1 MPELPDS
8 PTLLG
13 SCAKAATA
21 AEVRFRVDYPN
32 SKTRASRIIA
42 LDETSA
48 AVMRRIAAEPWKGA
62 CFLAFVSKTAGA
74 KGLDSLPVDASLK
87 NVDGSEVRLSD
98 ELAGADVVVMIAAA
112 GGASDAA
119 AVIGNACFVRG
130 IMTTGL
136 IVAKGGDRAE
146 VERTVAALRPYAAM
160 LVVSTSEEY
169 IPEMLTALRA

>member
-1 MPELPDS
+1 MSDS

-21 AEVRFRVDYPN
+21 AEARFRVDYPN
-32 SKTRASRIIA
+32 SRQRASRIIA

-48 AVMRRIAAEPWKGA
+48 AVMRRIAAAPWKGA
-62 CFLAFVSKTAGA
+62 HFLTYVSKTVGA

-87 NVDGSEVRLSD
+87 DDGGGEVRLSG
-98 ELAGADVVVMIAAA
+98 ELEGANVVVMIAAA
-112 GGASDAA
+112 GGAWDGA
-119 AVIGNACFVRG
+119 AVIGNACLVRG

-136 IVAKGGDRAE
+136 IVASGGERAQ
-146 VERTVAALRPYAAM
+146 VARGVAALRPYAAM
-160 LVVSTSEEY
+160 LVVSTGEKY

>member
-1 MPELPDS
+1 VVLSDY

-13 SCAKAATA
+13 SCAKAATT
-21 AEVRFRVDYPN
+21 AEARFRVDYPN
-32 SKTRASRIIA
+32 SRQRASRIIA
-42 LDETSA
+42 LDKASA
-48 AVMRRIAAEPWKGA
+48 AVMARIAAAPWNGA
-62 CFLAFVSKTAGA
+62 RFLTYVSKTAGA

-87 NVDGSEVRLSD
+87 DADGNAVRLSD
-98 ELAGADVVVMIAAA
+98 ELDGADVVVMIATA

-136 IVAKGGDRAE
+136 VTASGGDRAE

-160 LVVSTSEEY
+160 LVISTSEEY

>member
-1 MPELPDS
+1 VAILSDS

-21 AEVRFRVDYPN
+21 AEARFRVDYPN
-32 SKTRASRIIA
+32 SRTRASRIIA
-42 LDETSA
+42 LDQASA
-48 AVMRRIAAEPWKGA
+48 TVMRRIAAAPWNGA
-62 CFLAFVSKTAGA
+62 RFLTYVSKTAGA
-74 KGLDSLPVDASLK
+74 KGLDSLPVDALLK
-87 NVDGSEVRLSD
+87 DVDGSEVRLSS
-98 ELAGADVVVMIAAA
+98 ELAGADVVVMMAAA

-119 AVIGNACFVRG
+119 AVVGNACFVRG

-136 IVAKGGDRAE
+136 ITATGGDRAE

-169 IPEMLTALRA
+169 IPEMLSALRA

>member
-1 MPELPDS
+1 MSNS

-13 SCAKAATA
+13 SCAKAASA

-32 SKTRASRIIA
+32 SRQRASRIIA
-42 LDETSA
+42 LDEVSA
-48 AVMRRIAAEPWKGA
+48 AVMRRIAEAPSNGA
-62 CFLAFVSKTAGA
+62 RFLTYVSKTTGA
-74 KGLDSLPVDASLK
+74 KGLDSLPVDASLSDK
-87 NVDGSEVRLSD
+87 DGSAIRLSD

-119 AVIGNACFVRG
+119 AVVGNACFVRG

-136 IVAKGGDRAE
+136 IVAAGGDRAQ

-169 IPEMLTALRA
+169 IPEMLSALRA

>member
-1 MPELPDS
+1 LSDS

-21 AEVRFRVDYPN
+21 AEARFRVDYPN
-32 SKTRASRIIA
+32 SEARASRIIA
-42 LDETSA
+42 LDEASA
-48 AVMRRIAAEPWKGA
+48 AVMQRIAEAPWHGA
-62 CFLAFVSKTAGA
+62 HFLTYVSKTAGA

-87 NVDGSEVRLSD
+87 AVDGSEVRLSG
-98 ELAGADVVVMIAAA
+98 ELDGADVVVMIAAA

-136 IVAKGGDRAE
+136 IVATGGDRVE

>member
-1 MPELPDS
+1 MLVKS
-8 PTLLG
+8 PTMLG

-21 AEVRFRVDYPN
+21 AEARFRVDYPN
-32 SKTRASRIIA
+32 SRERASRIVA
-42 LDETSA
+42 LDEESA
-48 AVMRRIAAEPWKGA
+48 AVMRRIAEEPWKGA
-62 CFLAFVSKTAGA
+62 HFLTYVSKTSGA

-87 NVDGSEVRLSD
+87 AVDGSKVRLNE
-98 ELAGADVVVMIAAA
+98 ELTGADVVVMIAAA
-112 GGASDAA
+112 GSASDAA

-136 IVAKGGDRAE
+136 IVARGGDRRG

-169 IPEMLTALRA
+169 VPEMLTALRA

>member
-1 MPELPDS
+1 
-8 PTLLG
+8 
-13 SCAKAATA
+13 
-21 AEVRFRVDYPN
+21 
-32 SKTRASRIIA
+32 
-42 LDETSA
+42 
-48 AVMRRIAAEPWKGA
+48 MRRIAEAPWRGA
-62 CFLAFVSKTAGA
+62 HFLTYVSKTAGA

-87 NVDGSEVRLSD
+87 AVDGGEVRLSA
-98 ELAGADVVVMIAAA
+98 ELAGADVVVMIAMA

-136 IVAKGGDRAE
+136 IVASGGDRAE

>member
-1 MPELPDS
+1 MSDS

-13 SCAKAATA
+13 SCARAATA
-21 AEVRFRVDYPN
+21 AEARFRVDYPN
-32 SKTRASRIIA
+32 SRQRASRIVA
-42 LDETSA
+42 LDEASA
-48 AVMRRIAAEPWKGA
+48 GVMRRISEAPWNGA
-62 CFLAFVSKTAGA
+62 HFLTYVSKTAGA
-74 KGLDSLPVDASLK
+74 KGLDSLPVDASLQAT
-87 NVDGSEVRLSD
+87 DGSEVRLSGELD
-98 ELAGADVVVMIAAA
+98 EADVVVMIAAA

-119 AVIGNACFVRG
+119 AVIGNASLVRG

-136 IVAKGGDRAE
+136 IVATGGDRAE

>member
-1 MPELPDS
+1 MF
-8 PTLLG
+8 
-13 SCAKAATA
+13 A
-21 AEVRFRVDYPN
+21 
-32 SKTRASRIIA
+32 
-42 LDETSA
+42 
-48 AVMRRIAAEPWKGA
+48 
-62 CFLAFVSKTAGA
+62 SKTAGA
-74 KGLDSLPVDASLK
+74 KGLDSLPVDASLTSI
-87 NVDGSEVRLSD
+87 DGSEVRLSD
-98 ELAGADVVVMIAAA
+98 ELGGADIVVMIAAA

-136 IVAKGGDRAE
+136 IVATGGDRMD

>member
-1 MPELPDS
+1 MSDS
-8 PTLLG
+8 PTMLG

-21 AEVRFRVDYPN
+21 AEARFRIDYPN
-32 SKTRASRIIA
+32 SRARASRIIA
-42 LDETSA
+42 LDEASA
-48 AVMRRIAAEPWKGA
+48 AVMRRIAEAPWNGA
-62 CFLAFVSKTAGA
+62 HFLTYASKTAGA
-74 KGLDSLPVDASLK
+74 KGLDALPVDASLK
-87 NVDGSEVRLSD
+87 TVDGSDVRLSD

-112 GGASDAA
+112 GGTSDAA

-136 IVAKGGDRAE
+136 IVASGGDRDE
-146 VERTVAALRPYAAM
+146 VERTVAALRPNAAM